1 LKHYNFVTLDTLSYQ
16 PGTDSPEPDFED
28 MRIMGFGPGQ
38 TLEEAL
44 KDILELNE
52 NLEGGNP
59 GQTIRL
65 DLRNDNRKYFH
76 LKDFKSKARIAS

>member
-1 LKHYNFVTLDTLSYQ
+1 LKYDNFITLDTLSCL
-16 PGTDSPEPDFED
+16 PGSDSPEPDFED
-28 MRIMGFGPGQ
+28 MRIMGFGPYP

-44 KDILELNE
+44 KDILELSE
-52 NLEGGNP
+52 NQAGGRS

-76 LKDFKSKARIAS
+76 LKDFKTKARIAS